1 MREAVEGR
9 PFSCPKRLGAKA
21 DAAAGARSDSNC
33 PSAVLLARLRTASR
47 AIDCLPDLIVL
58 RGDSFPR
65 PGRRAMRRA
74 GRLQTLLAALD
85 AIVLPALGRASGAEL
100 AKPGKAPPQPQPPRH
115 RRFACYRDLSL
126 LETCARACLASQ
138 ACHISRATGFRPLI
152 LRLLIQSPT
161 EPRVPSGWRG
171 ARPDRL

>member
-33 PSAVLLARLRTASR
+33 PTAVLLARLRTASR

-138 ACHISRATGFRPLI
+138 AC
-152 LRLLIQSPT
+152 QSGYWLSPVNLAPVDT
-161 EPRVPSGWRG
+161 IANRPRVPSGWRG